1 VDFIGLPWLLIVYDI
16 TKDVKVCE
24 ECQKFGN
31 IQLVPAAMM
40 HPIIKPWLF
49 RGWGLDFIGQIH
61 PPSSKGYCFMLVAT
75 DYFIKWTK
83 VVPLKN
89 ITNKEVIEFI
99 TEHIIHMFGIPQ
111 TLMIDQ
117 DISFVSSQAREF
129 IEYYKIRL
137 LNSSPYY
144 AQANGQAK
152 SSNKTLIK
160 LIKEKIEDNPRR
172 WHEVLSEALWAHR
185 ISKHGATKVTPFDI
199 VYGQEAILPME
210 VNLAAYRLAKQ
221 NELSAVDYH
230 DSMMDNIDEVT
241 DKRLQTLKEI
251 EKDKIRVARAYNRK
265 VIEVLSSRW
274 PGLEGHS
281 ARRYQR
287 S

>member
-1 VDFIGLPWLLIVYDI
+1 LLIVYDI

-40 HPIIKPWLF
+40 HPIIKPCLF

-61 PPSSKGYCFMLVAT
+61 PPSSKGHCFMLVAT

-111 TLMIDQ
+111 TLMTDQ

-172 WHEVLSEALWAHR
+172 WHEVLSEAL
-185 ISKHGATKVTPFDI
+185 
-199 VYGQEAILPME
+199 
-210 VNLAAYRLAKQ
+210 
-221 NELSAVDYH
+221 
-230 DSMMDNIDEVT
+230 
-241 DKRLQTLKEI
+241 
-251 EKDKIRVARAYNRK
+251 
-265 VIEVLSSRW
+265 
-274 PGLEGHS
+274 
-281 ARRYQR
+281 
-287 S
+287 